1 MIIPV
6 QALCRRD
13 VREDVKGG
21 FKLGVSDTGLLTGKE
36 VQGGGVQGRALPV
49 GCTLSGEVS
58 LEDLGFCHTH
68 T

>member
-1 MIIPV
+1 M
-6 QALCRRD
+6 
-13 VREDVKGG
+13 REDVKGG